1 MTLPGGH
8 SFVYLNLFIIRV
20 SAMWHWVDALHGF
33 LYACTPS
40 GVRYKRSID
49 ELSLIM
55 LLLLFSHPM
64 TNIYKVNF
72 LLARV
77 GPRKRLGK
85 SVLCISRLEKIT
97 FERRG
102 RTGGKSLDN
111 GVSARL
117 PWFDVIAI
125 ARPGRLTGNH
135 MADRWPGGSP
145 DGRWKD

>member
-1 MTLPGGH
+1 
-8 SFVYLNLFIIRV
+8 
-20 SAMWHWVDALHGF
+20 
-33 LYACTPS
+33 
-40 GVRYKRSID
+40 
-49 ELSLIM
+49 
-55 LLLLFSHPM
+55 M